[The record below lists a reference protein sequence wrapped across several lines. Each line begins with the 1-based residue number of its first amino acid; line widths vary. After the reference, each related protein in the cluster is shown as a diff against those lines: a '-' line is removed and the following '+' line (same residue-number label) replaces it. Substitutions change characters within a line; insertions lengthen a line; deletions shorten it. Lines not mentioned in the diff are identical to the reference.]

1 MNAGGNHLLGARD
14 PEYLCATLQQPP
26 APVRDSDVK
35 DNKMSDRMQANGAGR
50 PKYAVGV
57 DAHSR
62 KLAISAWD
70 GTDHWNPTLHWEV
83 KSCEID
89 AMEKTFER
97 HVPLDSIVIIEASTN
112 SRALK
117 NALVDLGFRAE
128 VVKADTISKRESK
141 RKVCDIQD
149 ARNLALAYIKGDIRE
164 FVWTPSDE
172 YAEYRD
178 IHFACRDTV
187 KELTRTSNRI
197 WSICSQKGF
206 NLPIRAGE
214 TKAASIHE
222 MIKGLGISGFVKDRL
237 GMLIKDYEHLL
248 ERRHELERMMAEAV
262 LGNDAMLGLM
272 QLPGFYLHASFVLQ
286 ALVEDPRRFPT
297 AAKLAAYA
305 GLSPTINTSGEEEER
320 AKKKGGTGK
329 PLDGEG
335 RHDLKFYCCEAGQ
348 TVLHLCPKSDVGKW
362 GWAMVNR
369 GKPKNKVVCAVGH
382 KLVTYAWHIMRGDPT
397 PNRDGEPMFKRKM
410 ARFYSELGKERM
422 RELGYP
428 TRTDFAKAMAKKFY
442 GALPEAKTATEA

>member
-1 MNAGGNHLLGARD
+1 MNAQRQDG
-14 PEYLCATLQQPP
+14 T
-26 APVRDSDVK
+26 
-35 DNKMSDRMQANGAGR
+35 GR

-57 DAHSR
+57 DAHSK
-62 KLAISAWD
+62 KLAISIWEGSD
-70 GTDHWNPTLHWEV
+70 PWNPTLYREI

-89 AMEKTFER
+89 AMGETFER
-97 HVPLDSIVIIEASTN
+97 HVPLDSIVVIEASTN
-112 SRALK
+112 SRMLR

-128 VVKADTISKRESK
+128 VVRADVISKKESK

-172 YAEYRD
+172 YAECRD
-178 IHFACRDTV
+178 VHFAYRDTV

-197 WSICSQKGF
+197 WSVCSQKGF
-206 NLPIRAGE
+206 RLPIRAGE
-214 TKAASIHE
+214 TKAASIRE
-222 MIKGLGISGFVKDRL
+222 MIKELDVSGFVRDRL
-237 GMLIKDYEHLL
+237 EMLVEDYEHLL
-248 ERRHELERMMAEAV
+248 ERRHELDRMMAEAV
-262 LGNDAMLGLM
+262 LRNDAMLGLM

-305 GLSPTINTSGEEEER
+305 GLSPMVNTSGEEEER
-320 AKKKGGTGK
+320 AKKRGGTGK

-335 RHDLKFYCCEAGQ
+335 RQDLKYYCCEAGQ
-348 TVLHLCPKSDVGKW
+348 TVLHRCPKSVVGKW

-369 GKPKNKVVCAVGH
+369 GKPNNKVVCAVGH

-397 PNRDGEPMFKRKM
+397 PNRDGETLFRRKM
-410 ARFYSELGKERM
+410 MRLFSELGKARM
-422 RELGYP
+422 KELGYP
-428 TRTDFAKAMAKKFY
+428 SRTDFAEAMAKKFY
-442 GALPEAKTATEA
+442 GALPEASKESAT

>member
-1 MNAGGNHLLGARD
+1 MNAQRQDG
-14 PEYLCATLQQPP
+14 T
-26 APVRDSDVK
+26 
-35 DNKMSDRMQANGAGR
+35 GR

-57 DAHSR
+57 DAHSK
-62 KLAISAWD
+62 KLAISIWEGSD
-70 GTDHWNPTLHWEV
+70 PWNPTLYREI

-89 AMEKTFER
+89 AMGETFER
-97 HVPLDSIVIIEASTN
+97 HVPLDSTVVIEASTN
-112 SRALK
+112 SRMLR

-128 VVKADTISKRESK
+128 VVRADVISKKESK

-178 IHFACRDTV
+178 VHFAYRDTV

-206 NLPIRAGE
+206 RLPIRAGE
-214 TKAASIHE
+214 TKAASIRE
-222 MIKGLGISGFVKDRL
+222 MIKELDVSGFVRDRL
-237 GMLIKDYEHLL
+237 EMLVEDYEHLL
-248 ERRHELERMMAEAV
+248 ERRHELDRMMAEAV
-262 LGNDAMLGLM
+262 LRNDAMLGLM

-305 GLSPTINTSGEEEER
+305 GLSPMVNTSGEEEER
-320 AKKKGGTGK
+320 AKKRGGTGK

-335 RHDLKFYCCEAGQ
+335 RQDLKYYCCEAGQ
-348 TVLHLCPKSDVGKW
+348 TVLHRCPKSVVGKW

-369 GKPKNKVVCAVGH
+369 GKPNNKVVCAVGH

-397 PNRDGEPMFKRKM
+397 PNRDGETLFRRKM
-410 ARFYSELGKERM
+410 MRLFSELGKARM
-422 RELGYP
+422 KELGYP
-428 TRTDFAKAMAKKFY
+428 SRTDFAEAMAKKFY
-442 GALPEAKTATEA
+442 GALQEASKESAT

>member
-1 MNAGGNHLLGARD
+1 
-14 PEYLCATLQQPP
+14 
-26 APVRDSDVK
+26 
-35 DNKMSDRMQANGAGR
+35 MSDRMQANGAGR

-62 KLAISAWD
+62 KLAISVWD

-178 IHFACRDTV
+178 IHFAYRDTV

-382 KLVTYAWHIMRGDPT
+382 KLLTYAWHIMRGDPT

>member
-1 MNAGGNHLLGARD
+1 
-14 PEYLCATLQQPP
+14 
-26 APVRDSDVK
+26 
-35 DNKMSDRMQANGAGR
+35 MSDRMQANGAGR

-178 IHFACRDTV
+178 IHFAYRDTV

-237 GMLIKDYEHLL
+237 GMLIKDYGHLL